1 MHCFGFSV
9 ASHNCVAPVYPRPAL
24 SVRVGPVLTEV
35 GPVLKGLLAA
45 HVEERKAS
53 AADMMAVRRA
63 LVVILANIA

>member
-1 MHCFGFSV
+1 
-9 ASHNCVAPVYPRPAL
+9 
-24 SVRVGPVLTEV
+24 VGPVLTEV
-35 GPVLKGLLAA
+35 GPVLKGLLVA